1 MKYIFFLLIGLILYG
16 CSASNDNNT
25 VNKDNSSINPCE
37 DSLYV
42 TLKQKPPDSLTATQK
57 QYVKEKDNE
66 CSDYTLEKQSERND
80 PNKNIM
86 TILGAV
92 LVTVIF
98 LTFLIMRR

>member
-42 TLKQKPPDSLTATQK
+42 TLKQKPPDSLTTEQK
-57 QYVKEKDNE
+57 QYVKEKDKE
-66 CSDYTLEKQSERND
+66 CSDYTLEKQSERRD
-80 PNKNIM
+80 PNKYILP
-86 TILGAV
+86 ILGVV
-92 LVTVIF
+92 LVAVIF
-98 LTFLIMRR
+98 FTYLIAHG